1 VCAESG
7 HEEGGAAPDAPPRRE
22 TAVSSAP
29 LTLIGPDLHRPAD
42 CEAVL
47 RSLPRWFG
55 IEEALLMYVRDSA
68 AMPTFAIEQA
78 GRLRAFVTLHRHFPQ
93 AWEVHCIA
101 VAADARGQGLGRR
114 LMQHAEQWALAQGA
128 RFMQVKTVADTS
140 DSLEY
145 AETRRFYAA
154 LGYTPLEVFPTLW
167 SPRNPALQLIKVLQ
181 PVQP

>member
-1 VCAESG
+1 VGAESG
-7 HEEGGAAPDAPPRRE
+7 NEAGGAAPDAPPRRE
-22 TAVSSAP
+22 TAASSAP
-29 LTLIGPDLHRPAD
+29 LTLIGPDLDRPAD

-93 AWEVHCIA
+93 AWEV
-101 VAADARGQGLGRR
+101 
-114 LMQHAEQWALAQGA
+114 
-128 RFMQVKTVADTS
+128 
-140 DSLEY
+140 
-145 AETRRFYAA
+145 RFYAA